1 MKQFRV
7 VIAAVFTAVFLVPAG
22 ALALSGN
29 GQTVYSDVPVA
40 PGSFPDYAP
49 AAFVLKGAPNARPQ
63 AFNYGVK
70 ADRPSVYRWY
80 LQRLPQLSWHISQT
94 KRDYPHRGVD
104 AIIADR
110 SGEAVTIVLVALR
123 DGTRVNIVKF
133 VSSK

>member
-1 MKQFRV
+1 MKQFTF
-7 VIAAVFTAVFLVPAG
+7 IAAVLTAVFLVPVG

-29 GQTVYSDVPVA
+29 GQTVYTDVPVA

-49 AAFVLKGAPNARPQ
+49 AAFVVKGAPNARPQ

-70 ADRPSVYRWY
+70 ADRSSVYRWY
-80 LQRLPQLSWHISQT
+80 MQRLPQLSWHVSQT

-110 SGEAVTIVLVALR
+110 NGEAVTIMLVALR

-133 VSSK
+133 VSTK